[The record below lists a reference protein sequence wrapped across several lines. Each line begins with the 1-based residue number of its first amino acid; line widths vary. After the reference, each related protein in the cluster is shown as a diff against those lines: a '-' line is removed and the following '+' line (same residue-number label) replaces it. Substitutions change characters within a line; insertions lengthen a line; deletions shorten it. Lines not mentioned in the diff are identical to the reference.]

1 MSVRDRIFFRGIVLF
16 ARDGESAHAG
26 QRFEIDLD
34 TYLDVQPY
42 ASRDDFSR
50 ALDYGAL
57 YGAVK
62 EVVETRRT
70 ALIESLADMIAER
83 VLVDFPL
90 VTGVRVEVR
99 TPAAPIAGVF
109 GAVGVEVRRE
119 REGDGQ

>member
-1 MSVRDRIFFRGIVLF
+1 PLHDALPIF
-16 ARDGESAHAG
+16 
-26 QRFEIDLD
+26 D

-109 GAVGVEVRRE
+109 GAVGAEVRRE